1 MPGFVVFE
9 MLSPVIELSGYLLM
23 PLLWAMGSLSIAFTS
38 TFLVIAILYA
48 VLVSVLAVHLLTVL
62 FRKAVSPSEVL
73 LFLLIIGTLIL
84 L

>member
-1 MPGFVVFE
+1 MDRKIV
-9 MLSPVIELSGYLLM
+9 
-23 PLLWAMGSLSIAFTS
+23 A
-38 TFLVIAILYA
+38 AILGGA
-48 VLVSVLAVHLLTVL
+48 WAGAAGSGTAILFGGGAASWGFFLVSVLAVHLLTVL